1 MLSILDK
8 TKLLSGKTFI
18 IATDF
23 DDTLVR
29 TDVYPVIG
37 EPTPWFSQLKQLQ
50 KKFSNLQVILWTC
63 RDGEALQAAIDFCI
77 NNGLRLDAINEDVSS
92 SLRWKNRTSKPFA
105 NIYVD
110 DRAVSFDG
118 EEVQDE
124 KLNNILDS
132 IRILKELS

>member
-1 MLSILDK
+1 MLNTVDK
-8 TKLLSGKTFI
+8 MKLLSGKTFV

-29 TDVYPVIG
+29 TEVYPVIG

-63 RDGEALQAAIDFCI
+63 REGEALQSAIDFCT
-77 NNGLRLDAINEDVSS
+77 NNGLRLDAINEDVPS
-92 SLRWKNRTSKPFA
+92 SLKWKNRTPKPFA
-105 NIYVD
+105 HVYVD

-118 EEVQDE
+118 ELVQDE
-124 KLNNILDS
+124 KLNGILDS